1 MAEERGHMNL
11 PADALLNAMGE
22 IAEMRRTYTAIEKS
36 FPDLGP
42 RSIVVTSASTS
53 EGKTLTVAGLAAAA
67 AREGERRV
75 LAIDLNWFRPALHTV
90 FGLEQTFGI
99 ARIRDDPAVIDL
111 AKGSKI
117 DHLDVLVAPLPG
129 QNSVEPGSDFNF
141 LAEKIIKQ
149 ARKAYDISII
159 DTSALYPINR
169 RMVDP
174 AVFSC
179 TADGVALVVLAH
191 ETPRRRV
198 KRALMALKT
207 SGANVLGVV
216 VNQWESAF
224 V

>member
-1 MAEERGHMNL
+1 MAEEKGPVNL
-11 PADALLNAMGE
+11 PVTALLDAMSE

-42 RSIVVTSASTS
+42 RSIVVSSASKS
-53 EGKTLTVAGLAAAA
+53 EGKTLTVAGLAAVA
-67 AREGERRV
+67 AREGEKRV

-90 FGLEQTFGI
+90 FGLERTFDI
-99 ARIRDDPAVIDL
+99 DRIRDDQPIIEL
-111 AKGSKI
+111 AQESKI
-117 DHLDVLVAPLPG
+117 DHLDVLVAPLPEKKT
-129 QNSVEPGSDFNF
+129 VEPGSDLNL

-149 ARKAYDISII
+149 AREAYDISII

-174 AVFSC
+174 AVFSR
-179 TADGVALVVLAH
+179 TADGVVLVVLAH

-207 SGANVLGVV
+207 SGAKVLGVM
-216 VNQWESAF
+216 VNQWERAF